1 MWQSED
7 TAEVMDKD
15 VVVMMRDG
23 GASGGVSGG
32 ACMVLTAASGGEGYA
47 AVSVARYRR

>member
-23 GASGGVSGG
+23 GASGGISGG
-32 ACMVLTAASGGEGYA
+32 ECVAHTAASGGEGYA
-47 AVSVARYRR
+47 AVLVAIYRR